1 MECRESQSLLHGY
14 IDGELEPRAT
24 LDLEGHLENCQACAR
39 ERQSHEA
46 RRAGLRSAKLSDHAP
61 AA

>member
-46 RRAGLRSAKLSDHAP
+46 VSFAFKAAGAW
-61 AA
+61 